1 MTCACCSPEI
11 GRRVS
16 HSLSFDTVA
25 VSLDTEEEAGE
36 LGGLMEAGVVVLV
49 DRWIDNISTAYMSII
64 SISPA

>member
-1 MTCACCSPEI
+1 MTSACCSPEI

-49 DRWIDNISTAYMSII
+49 DRWVAII
-64 SISPA
+64 K

>member
-1 MTCACCSPEI
+1 MTSACCSPEI
-11 GRRVS
+11 GGRVS

-49 DRWIDNISTAYMSII
+49 DRLLDIIST
-64 SISPA
+64 